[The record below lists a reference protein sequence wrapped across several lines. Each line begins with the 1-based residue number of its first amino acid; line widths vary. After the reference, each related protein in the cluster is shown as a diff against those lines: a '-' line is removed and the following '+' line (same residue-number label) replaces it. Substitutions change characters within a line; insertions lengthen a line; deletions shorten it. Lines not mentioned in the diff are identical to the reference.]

1 MAVCSAGHTSPH
13 AKVRRNHFKAPAMT
27 TAPSA
32 PHPMPTDPE
41 VLAYIA
47 RTNAFYPADAYT
59 FSADE
64 NRTWYNRY
72 AAEMRGP
79 MPAQVS
85 TTDFPIAAQG
95 PQRTIAARIYRHASQ
110 AHAGT
115 VLLYLHGGGF
125 LLGGL
130 ESHAD
135 ACSGWCSAT
144 GIDVLAIAYRLA
156 PEHPHPA
163 QLDDVQAAFAH
174 LQAQGARV
182 IVGGDSAGGNLA
194 AALCLR
200 QRAQGGNMP
209 VGQLLIYPGLGG
221 DMSIGSY
228 VSNANAPMLTT
239 AESAM
244 YFGLRT
250 GGMDRDSACDPE
262 LMPLK
267 AADFCGLPPAFVVT
281 ADIDPLRDDGRIYV
295 ERLQADGVA
304 ARYRNEAQLVH
315 GYLRARHMS
324 RRAAASFAAIA
335 EALVQLASG
344 GLQA

>member
-1 MAVCSAGHTSPH
+1 
-13 AKVRRNHFKAPAMT
+13 MT
-27 TAPSA
+27 TPPSA
-32 PHPMPTDPE
+32 PYPMPTDPE

-59 FSADE
+59 FSAEE

-79 MPAQVS
+79 MPAEVS
-85 TTDFPIAAQG
+85 ATDFSIAAEES
-95 PQRTIAARIYRHASQ
+95 QRPIPARRYRHAQ
-110 AHAGT
+110 QQHAGT

-135 ACSGWCSAT
+135 ACSGWCAAT

-200 QRAQGGNMP
+200 QRAQAGPMP

-221 DMSIGSY
+221 DTSIGSY
-228 VSNANAPMLTT
+228 VSNAHAPMLTT

-244 YFGLRT
+244 YFALRT
-250 GGMDRDSACDPE
+250 GGMDRESACDPE

-281 ADIDPLRDDGRIYV
+281 ADIDPLRDDGRTYV
-295 ERLQADGVA
+295 KRLQADGVA
-304 ARYRNEAQLVH
+304 ARYRNEAELVH

-324 RRAAASFAAIA
+324 RRAAASFAAMG

-344 GLQA
+344 GLQSEGLAG

>member
-1 MAVCSAGHTSPH
+1 
-13 AKVRRNHFKAPAMT
+13 
-27 TAPSA
+27 
-32 PHPMPTDPE
+32 MPTDPE
-41 VLAYIA
+41 VLAYID
-47 RTNAFYPADAYT
+47 RTHAFYPAEAYT
-59 FSADE
+59 FSAEE

-79 MPAQVS
+79 MPAQVL
-85 TTDFPIAAQG
+85 TTDFPIEAKA
-95 PQRTIAARIYRHASQ
+95 PQRTIPARRYCHVQ
-110 AHAGT
+110 QQHAGT

-135 ACSGWCSAT
+135 ACSGWCAAT

-182 IVGGDSAGGNLA
+182 SVGGYSAGGNLA

-200 QRAQGGNMP
+200 QRAKGGAMP

-221 DMSIGSY
+221 DTSRGSY
-228 VSNANAPMLTT
+228 VSNAYAPMLTT

-250 GGMDRDSACDPE
+250 GGVDRDSASDPE

-267 AADFCGLPPAFVVT
+267 AADFRGMPPTYVVT

-304 ARYRNEAQLVH
+304 AQYRNEPELVH

-324 RRAAASFAAIA
+324 RRAASSFAAMA
-335 EALVQLASG
+335 EALVRLASAT
-344 GLQA
+344 L

>member
-1 MAVCSAGHTSPH
+1 
-13 AKVRRNHFKAPAMT
+13 MT
-27 TAPSA
+27 TAPSV

-59 FSADE
+59 FSAEE

-79 MPAQVS
+79 MPAEVS
-85 TTDFPIAAQG
+85 TTDFPIEAKA
-95 PQRTIAARIYRHASQ
+95 PQRTIPARRYRHAQ
-110 AHAGT
+110 PQHAGT

-135 ACSGWCSAT
+135 ACSGWCAAT

-163 QLDDVQAAFAH
+163 QLDDVQAAFDCLH
-174 LQAQGARV
+174 SQGARV

-200 QRAQGGNMP
+200 QRAKGGAMP

-221 DMSIGSY
+221 DTSRGSY
-228 VSNANAPMLTT
+228 VSNAYAPMLTT

-250 GGMDRDSACDPE
+250 GGMYRDSASDPE

-267 AADFCGLPPAFVVT
+267 AADFRGMPQTFVVT

-295 ERLQADGVA
+295 ERLQADGVVA
-304 ARYRNEAQLVH
+304 QYRNEPELVH

-324 RRAAASFAAIA
+324 RRAASSFAAMA
-335 EALVQLASG
+335 EALVHLAG
-344 GLQA
+344 ATL

>member
-1 MAVCSAGHTSPH
+1 
-13 AKVRRNHFKAPAMT
+13 
-27 TAPSA
+27 
-32 PHPMPTDPE
+32 MPTDPE

-59 FSADE
+59 FSAEE
-64 NRTWYNRY
+64 NRAWYNRY

-79 MPAQVS
+79 MPAEVS
-85 TTDFPIAAQG
+85 TTDFPIAALE
-95 PQRTIAARIYRHASQ
+95 PQRAIAARLYRHAQQ

-135 ACSGWCSAT
+135 ACSGWCAAT

-200 QRAQGGNMP
+200 QRAQGGPMP
-209 VGQLLIYPGLGG
+209 IGQLLIYPGLGG
-221 DMSIGSY
+221 DTSIGSY
-228 VSNANAPMLTT
+228 VSNAHAPMLTT
-239 AESAM
+239 AEAAM
-244 YFGLRT
+244 YFALRT
-250 GGMDRDSACDPE
+250 GGMERDSASDPE

-295 ERLQADGVA
+295 KRLQADGVA
-304 ARYRNEAQLVH
+304 AQYPNEAELVH
-315 GYLRARHMS
+315 GYLRARHIS
-324 RRAAASFAAIA
+324 RRAAASFAAMG

-344 GLQA
+344 GLQSEGFGG

>member
-1 MAVCSAGHTSPH
+1 
-13 AKVRRNHFKAPAMT
+13 MT
-27 TAPSA
+27 TATPA

-47 RTNAFYPADAYT
+47 RTNNFYPADAYT

-64 NRTWYNRY
+64 NRAWYNRY

-79 MPAQVS
+79 MPAEVS
-85 TTDFPIAAQG
+85 ATDFPIAALG
-95 PQRTIAARIYRHASQ
+95 PQRAIPARRYRHSQ
-110 AHAGT
+110 QTYAGT

-135 ACSGWCSAT
+135 ACSGWCAAT

-174 LQAQGARV
+174 LQTQGTRV

-200 QRAQGGNMP
+200 QRAQAGPMP
-209 VGQLLIYPGLGG
+209 VGQLLVYPGLGG
-221 DMSIGSY
+221 DTSMGSY
-228 VSNANAPMLTT
+228 VSNAYAPMLTA
-239 AESAM
+239 AESAI

-250 GGMDRDSACDPE
+250 GGMDRDSASDPE

-267 AADFCGLPPAFVVT
+267 AADFRGMPPAFVVT

-295 ERLQADGVA
+295 ERLQADGVVA
-304 ARYRNEAQLVH
+304 QYRNEAELVH

-324 RRAAASFAAIA
+324 RRAAASFSAMG

-344 GLQA
+344 GLQSEGFGV

>member
-1 MAVCSAGHTSPH
+1 
-13 AKVRRNHFKAPAMT
+13 
-27 TAPSA
+27 
-32 PHPMPTDPE
+32 MPTDPE

-59 FSADE
+59 FSAEE
-64 NRTWYNRY
+64 NRAWYNRY

-79 MPAQVS
+79 MPAEVS
-85 TTDFPIAAQG
+85 ATDFPIAALE
-95 PQRTIAARIYRHASQ
+95 PQRAIAARLYRHAQQ

-135 ACSGWCSAT
+135 ACSGWCAVT

-200 QRAQGGNMP
+200 QRAQGGPMP

-221 DMSIGSY
+221 DTSIGSY
-228 VSNANAPMLTT
+228 VSNAHAPMLTT

-244 YFGLRT
+244 YFALRA
-250 GGMDRDSACDPE
+250 GGMDRESACDPE

-267 AADFCGLPPAFVVT
+267 AVDFCGLPPAFVVT
-281 ADIDPLRDDGRIYV
+281 ADIDPLRDDGRTYV

-304 ARYRNEAQLVH
+304 ARYRNEAELVH

-324 RRAAASFAAIA
+324 RRAAASFAAMG
-335 EALVQLASG
+335 EALGQLASG
-344 GLQA
+344 GLQSEGYGG

>member
-1 MAVCSAGHTSPH
+1 
-13 AKVRRNHFKAPAMT
+13 
-27 TAPSA
+27 
-32 PHPMPTDPE
+32 
-41 VLAYIA
+41 
-47 RTNAFYPADAYT
+47 
-59 FSADE
+59 
-64 NRTWYNRY
+64 
-72 AAEMRGP
+72 

-135 ACSGWCSAT
+135 ACSGWCAAT

-228 VSNANAPMLTT
+228 VSNAYAPMLTT

-250 GGMDRDSACDPE
+250 GGMDRDSVCDPE

-267 AADFCGLPPAFVVT
+267 AADFYGLPPAFVVT

-304 ARYRNEAQLVH
+304 ARYRNEAELVH

>member
-1 MAVCSAGHTSPH
+1 
-13 AKVRRNHFKAPAMT
+13 MT
-27 TAPSA
+27 TAPPA

-64 NRTWYNRY
+64 NRAWYNRY

-79 MPAQVS
+79 IPAEVS
-85 TTDFPIAAQG
+85 ATDFSIAAQE
-95 PQRTIAARIYRHASQ
+95 PQRAIPARRYRHSQQ

-135 ACSGWCSAT
+135 ACSGWCAAT
-144 GIDVLAIAYRLA
+144 GIDVVAIAYRLA
-156 PEHPHPA
+156 PEHRHPA
-163 QLDDVQAAFAH
+163 QLDDVLAGFAH
-174 LQAQGARV
+174 LHSPGLRV

-200 QRAQGGNMP
+200 QRAQAGPMP

-221 DMSIGSY
+221 DTSMGSY
-228 VSNANAPMLTT
+228 VSNAYAPMLTA

-250 GGMDRDSACDPE
+250 GGMDRASASDPE

-267 AADFCGLPPAFVVT
+267 AADFVGMPPAFVVT

-295 ERLQADGVA
+295 QRLQADGVVA
-304 ARYRNEAQLVH
+304 QYRNEAELVH
-315 GYLRARHMS
+315 GYLRARYMS
-324 RRAAASFAAIA
+324 RRAAASFAAMG

-344 GLQA
+344 GLQSEGFGV

>member
-1 MAVCSAGHTSPH
+1 
-13 AKVRRNHFKAPAMT
+13 
-27 TAPSA
+27 
-32 PHPMPTDPE
+32 MPTDPE

-59 FSADE
+59 FSAEE
-64 NRTWYNRY
+64 NRARYNRY
-72 AAEMRGP
+72 ATEMRGA
-79 MPAQVS
+79 MPAEVS
-85 TTDFPIAAQG
+85 TTDFSIAALG
-95 PQRTIAARIYRHASQ
+95 PQRAIPARHYRHAQ
-110 AHAGT
+110 QTYADT

-135 ACSGWCSAT
+135 ACSGWCAAT
-144 GIDVLAIAYRLA
+144 GIDVVAIAYRLA
-156 PEHPHPA
+156 PEHQHPA

-174 LQAQGARV
+174 LHAQGLRV

-200 QRAQGGNMP
+200 QRAQGGVIP

-221 DMSIGSY
+221 DTSRGSY
-228 VSNANAPMLTT
+228 LSNAHAPMLTT

-250 GGMDRDSACDPE
+250 GGMARDGASDPE

-295 ERLQADGVA
+295 ERLLADGVSA
-304 ARYRNEAQLVH
+304 HYRNEPELVH

-324 RRAAASFAAIA
+324 RRAATSFTAMG
-335 EALVQLASG
+335 EALLQLAEECKIG
-344 GLQA
+344 APK

>member
-1 MAVCSAGHTSPH
+1 MTASAP
-13 AKVRRNHFKAPAMT
+13 P
-27 TAPSA
+27 A

-59 FSADE
+59 FSAEE
-64 NRTWYNRY
+64 NRAWYNRY
-72 AAEMRGP
+72 AAEMRGL
-79 MPAQVS
+79 MPPEVS
-85 TTDFPIAAQG
+85 ATDFAISAVR
-95 PQRTIAARIYRHASQ
+95 PQRTIAARRYHHAQQ

-135 ACSGWCSAT
+135 ACSGWCAAT
-144 GIDVLAIAYRLA
+144 GIDVVAIAYRLA
-156 PEHPHPA
+156 PEHAHPA

-174 LQAQGARV
+174 LHAQGLRV

-194 AALCLR
+194 AGLCVR
-200 QRAQGGNMP
+200 QRAQGGAMP
-209 VGQLLIYPGLGG
+209 IGQLLIYPGLGG
-221 DMSIGSY
+221 DTTRGSY
-228 VSNANAPMLTT
+228 VSNAYAPMLTT
-239 AESAM
+239 AESLM

-250 GGMDRDSACDPE
+250 GGMDRVSASDPE
-262 LMPLK
+262 LVPLH

-295 ERLQADGVA
+295 ERLQADGVVA
-304 ARYRNEAQLVH
+304 HYRNEPELVH

-324 RRAAASFAAIA
+324 RRAAASFAAMG
-335 EALVQLASG
+335 EALVQLAQGRLTASE
-344 GLQA
+344 

>member
-1 MAVCSAGHTSPH
+1 
-13 AKVRRNHFKAPAMT
+13 
-27 TAPSA
+27 
-32 PHPMPTDPE
+32 MPTDPE

-59 FSADE
+59 FSAEE
-64 NRTWYNRY
+64 NRAWYNRY

-79 MPAQVS
+79 MPAEVS
-85 TTDFPIAAQG
+85 TTDFAIAALE
-95 PQRTIAARIYRHASQ
+95 PQRAMPARRYRHAQ
-110 AHAGT
+110 HQHAGT

-135 ACSGWCSAT
+135 ACSGFCAAT
-144 GIDVLAIAYRLA
+144 GIDVVAIAYRLA
-156 PEHPHPA
+156 PEHQHPA

-174 LQAQGARV
+174 LHAQGLRV

-200 QRAQGGNMP
+200 QRAQGGAMP

-221 DMSIGSY
+221 DTSRGSY
-228 VSNANAPMLTT
+228 VSNAYAPMLTT

-250 GGMDRDSACDPE
+250 GGMDRDSESDPE

-267 AADFCGLPPAFVVT
+267 AADFLGMPPAFVVT
-281 ADIDPLRDDGRIYV
+281 ADIDPLRDDGRIYA
-295 ERLQADGVA
+295 ERLRADGVA
-304 ARYRNEAQLVH
+304 ANYRNEPELVH

-324 RRAAASFAAIA
+324 GRAAASFAAMA
-335 EALVQLASG
+335 EALVQLA
-344 GLQA
+344 

>member
-1 MAVCSAGHTSPH
+1 
-13 AKVRRNHFKAPAMT
+13 
-27 TAPSA
+27 
-32 PHPMPTDPE
+32 MPTDPE
-41 VLAYIA
+41 VVAYIA

-59 FSADE
+59 FSAEE
-64 NRTWYNRY
+64 NRAWYNRY

-79 MPAQVS
+79 VPTEVS
-85 TTDFPIAAQG
+85 TTDFSIAALG
-95 PQRTIAARIYRHASQ
+95 AQRAIPARRYRHAQ
-110 AHAGT
+110 QTHAGT

-135 ACSGWCSAT
+135 ACSGFCAAT
-144 GIDVLAIAYRLA
+144 GIDVVAIAYRLA
-156 PEHPHPA
+156 PEHQHPA
-163 QLDDVQAAFAH
+163 QLDDVQAAFVH
-174 LQAQGARV
+174 LHAQGLRV

-200 QRAQGGNMP
+200 QRAQGGAMP

-221 DMSIGSY
+221 DTSRGSY
-228 VSNANAPMLTT
+228 VSNAYAPMLTT

-250 GGMDRDSACDPE
+250 GGLDRDSASDPE
-262 LMPLK
+262 LMPLR

-295 ERLQADGVA
+295 ERLQADGVV
-304 ARYRNEAQLVH
+304 ARYRNEPELVH
-315 GYLRARHMS
+315 GYLRARYMS
-324 RRAAASFAAIA
+324 SRAAASFAAMA
-335 EALVQLASG
+335 EALVQLAQG
-344 GLQA
+344 RLVDG

>member
-1 MAVCSAGHTSPH
+1 
-13 AKVRRNHFKAPAMT
+13 MT
-27 TAPSA
+27 TPPFAPY
-32 PHPMPTDPE
+32 PMPTDPE

-47 RTNAFYPADAYT
+47 RTNNFYPADAYT

-64 NRTWYNRY
+64 NRAWYNRY

-79 MPAQVS
+79 MSAEVS
-85 TTDFPIAAQG
+85 ATDFSITAQG
-95 PQRTIAARIYRHASQ
+95 PPRAIPARLYRHAQQ

-115 VLLYLHGGGF
+115 VFLYLHGGGF

-135 ACSGWCSAT
+135 ACSGWCAAT

-163 QLDDVQAAFAH
+163 QLDDVQAAFVH
-174 LQAQGARV
+174 LYAQGLRV

-221 DMSIGSY
+221 DTSIGSY

-250 GGMDRDSACDPE
+250 GGMDCDSASEPE

-267 AADFCGLPPAFVVT
+267 AADFLGMPPAFVVT
-281 ADIDPLRDDGRIYV
+281 ADIDPLRDDGRTYV

-304 ARYRNEAQLVH
+304 AQYRNEAELVH

-324 RRAAASFAAIA
+324 RRAAASFAAMG

-344 GLQA
+344 GLQSEGFGV

>member
-1 MAVCSAGHTSPH
+1 
-13 AKVRRNHFKAPAMT
+13 MT

-47 RTNAFYPADAYT
+47 RTNAFYPAEAYT

-85 TTDFPIAAQG
+85 TTDFLIAAQG

-135 ACSGWCSAT
+135 ACSGWCAAT

-281 ADIDPLRDDGRIYV
+281 ADIDPLHDDGRIYV

>member
-1 MAVCSAGHTSPH
+1 
-13 AKVRRNHFKAPAMT
+13 
-27 TAPSA
+27 
-32 PHPMPTDPE
+32 
-41 VLAYIA
+41 
-47 RTNAFYPADAYT
+47 
-59 FSADE
+59 
-64 NRTWYNRY
+64 
-72 AAEMRGP
+72 
-79 MPAQVS
+79 MPAELS
-85 TTDFPIAAQG
+85 TAEFSIAALG
-95 PQRTIAARIYRHASQ
+95 PQRAIAARRYRHTQ
-110 AHAGT
+110 QTHVGT

-135 ACSGWCSAT
+135 ACSGWCAAT
-144 GIDVLAIAYRLA
+144 GIDVVAIAYRLA
-156 PEHPHPA
+156 PEHQHPA

-174 LQAQGARV
+174 LHAQGLRV

-200 QRAQGGNMP
+200 QRAQGGAMP

-221 DMSIGSY
+221 DTSRGSY
-228 VSNANAPMLTT
+228 VSNAHAPMLTT

-250 GGMDRDSACDPE
+250 GGMDRDSASDPE

-267 AADFCGLPPAFVVT
+267 AADFLGMPPAFVVT
-281 ADIDPLRDDGRIYV
+281 ADIDPLRDDGRIYA

-304 ARYRNEAQLVH
+304 ASYRNEPELVH

-324 RRAAASFAAIA
+324 GRAAASFAAMS
-335 EALVQLASG
+335 EALVQLAEG
-344 GLQA
+344 RLAAG

>member
-1 MAVCSAGHTSPH
+1 
-13 AKVRRNHFKAPAMT
+13 
-27 TAPSA
+27 
-32 PHPMPTDPE
+32 MPTDPE

-59 FSADE
+59 FSAEE
-64 NRTWYNRY
+64 NRARYNRY
-72 AAEMRGP
+72 ATEMRGA
-79 MPAQVS
+79 MPAEVS
-85 TTDFPIAAQG
+85 TTDFSIAALG
-95 PQRTIAARIYRHASQ
+95 PQRAIPARHYRHAQ
-110 AHAGT
+110 QTYADT

-135 ACSGWCSAT
+135 ACSGWCAAT
-144 GIDVLAIAYRLA
+144 GIDVVAIAYRLA
-156 PEHPHPA
+156 PEHQHPA

-174 LQAQGARV
+174 LHAQGLRV

-200 QRAQGGNMP
+200 QRAQGGVIP

-221 DMSIGSY
+221 DTSRGSY
-228 VSNANAPMLTT
+228 LSNAHAPMLTT

-250 GGMDRDSACDPE
+250 GGMARDGASDPE

-295 ERLQADGVA
+295 ERLLADGVSA
-304 ARYRNEAQLVH
+304 HYRNEPELVH

-324 RRAAASFAAIA
+324 RRAAASFTAMG
-335 EALVQLASG
+335 EALLQLAEECKIG
-344 GLQA
+344 APK

>member
-1 MAVCSAGHTSPH
+1 
-13 AKVRRNHFKAPAMT
+13 MT
-27 TAPSA
+27 TAPPA

-64 NRTWYNRY
+64 NRAWYNRY

-79 MPAQVS
+79 MPAEVS
-85 TTDFPIAAQG
+85 AADCSIAAQE
-95 PQRTIAARIYRHASQ
+95 PQRAIPARRYRHAQ
-110 AHAGT
+110 QQHAGT

-135 ACSGWCSAT
+135 ACSGWCAAT

-156 PEHPHPA
+156 PEHHHPA
-163 QLDDVQAAFAH
+163 QLDDVLAGFAH
-174 LQAQGARV
+174 LHSQGLRV

-200 QRAQGGNMP
+200 QRAQAGPMP

-221 DMSIGSY
+221 DTSMGSY
-228 VSNANAPMLTT
+228 ISNAYAPMLTA

-250 GGMDRDSACDPE
+250 GGMDRGSASDPE

-267 AADFCGLPPAFVVT
+267 AADFRGMPPAFVVT

-295 ERLQADGVA
+295 ERLQADGVVA
-304 ARYRNEAQLVH
+304 QYRNEAELVH

-324 RRAAASFAAIA
+324 RRAAASFAAMG

-344 GLQA
+344 GLQSEGFGV

>member
-1 MAVCSAGHTSPH
+1 
-13 AKVRRNHFKAPAMT
+13 MT
-27 TAPSA
+27 TPPFAPY
-32 PHPMPTDPE
+32 PMPTDPE

-47 RTNAFYPADAYT
+47 RTNNFYPADAYT

-64 NRTWYNRY
+64 NRAWYNRY

-79 MPAQVS
+79 VPAEVS
-85 TTDFPIAAQG
+85 ATDFPIAALG
-95 PQRTIAARIYRHASQ
+95 PQRAVAARLYRHAQ
-110 AHAGT
+110 QVHAGT

-135 ACSGWCSAT
+135 ACSGWCAAT

-194 AALCLR
+194 VALCLR
-200 QRAQGGNMP
+200 QRAQAGPMP

-221 DMSIGSY
+221 DTSIGSY

-250 GGMDRDSACDPE
+250 GGMDCDSASEPE

-267 AADFCGLPPAFVVT
+267 AADFLGMPPAFVVT
-281 ADIDPLRDDGRIYV
+281 ADIDPLRDDGRTYV

-304 ARYRNEAQLVH
+304 AQYRNEAELVH

-324 RRAAASFAAIA
+324 RRAAASFAAMGV
-335 EALVQLASG
+335 ALVQLASG
-344 GLQA
+344 GLQSEGFGV

>member
-1 MAVCSAGHTSPH
+1 
-13 AKVRRNHFKAPAMT
+13 
-27 TAPSA
+27 
-32 PHPMPTDPE
+32 MPTDAE

-59 FSADE
+59 FSAEE
-64 NRTWYNRY
+64 NRAWYNRY
-72 AAEMRGP
+72 ATEMRGA
-79 MPAQVS
+79 MPAEVS
-85 TTDFPIAAQG
+85 TTDFPIAALG
-95 PQRTIAARIYRHASQ
+95 PQRAIPARRYRHAQHQHSD
-110 AHAGT
+110 T

-135 ACSGWCSAT
+135 ACSGWCAAT
-144 GIDVLAIAYRLA
+144 GINVVAIAYRLA
-156 PEHPHPA
+156 PEHQHPA

-174 LQAQGARV
+174 LHAQGLRV

-200 QRAQGGNMP
+200 QRAQGGVIP

-221 DMSIGSY
+221 DTSRGSY
-228 VSNANAPMLTT
+228 LSNAHAPMLTT

-250 GGMDRDSACDPE
+250 GGMARDGASDPE

-295 ERLQADGVA
+295 ERLLADGVSA
-304 ARYRNEAQLVH
+304 HYRNEPELVH

-324 RRAAASFAAIA
+324 RRAAASFTAMG
-335 EALVQLASG
+335 EALLQLAEECKIG
-344 GLQA
+344 APK

>member
-1 MAVCSAGHTSPH
+1 MVVRSAGHTSPH

-135 ACSGWCSAT
+135 ACSGWCAAT

-228 VSNANAPMLTT
+228 VSNAYAPMLTT

-250 GGMDRDSACDPE
+250 GGMDRDSVCDPE

-304 ARYRNEAQLVH
+304 ARYRNEAELVH

>member
-1 MAVCSAGHTSPH
+1 
-13 AKVRRNHFKAPAMT
+13 
-27 TAPSA
+27 
-32 PHPMPTDPE
+32 MPTDPE

-59 FSADE
+59 FSAEE
-64 NRTWYNRY
+64 NRAWYNRY

-79 MPAQVS
+79 MPGAVS
-85 TTDFPIAAQG
+85 TTDIGISAAS
-95 PQRTIAARIYRHASQ
+95 PQRTIPARRYRSTQQ
-110 AHAGT
+110 ANAGT

-135 ACSGWCSAT
+135 ACSGWCAAT
-144 GIDVLAIAYRLA
+144 GIDVVAIAYRLA

-163 QLDDVQAAFAH
+163 QLDDVQAAFAYLH
-174 LQAQGARV
+174 AQGLRV

-200 QRAQGGNMP
+200 QRAQGGVMP

-221 DMSIGSY
+221 DTSRGSY
-228 VSNANAPMLTT
+228 VSNAYAPMLTT

-244 YFGLRT
+244 YFGLRA
-250 GGMDRDSACDPE
+250 GGLDRESTSDPE
-262 LMPLK
+262 LMPLR
-267 AADFCGLPPAFVVT
+267 ATDFCGLPPAFVVT
-281 ADIDPLRDDGRIYV
+281 ADIDPLRDDGQIYV
-295 ERLQADGVA
+295 QRLQADGVTA
-304 ARYRNEAQLVH
+304 VYRNEPELVH

-324 RRAAASFAAIA
+324 RRAAASFEAMGD
-335 EALVQLASG
+335 ALVQLAQG
-344 GLQA
+344 RLAVNA

>member
-1 MAVCSAGHTSPH
+1 
-13 AKVRRNHFKAPAMT
+13 
-27 TAPSA
+27 
-32 PHPMPTDPE
+32 MPTDPE

-59 FSADE
+59 FSAEE
-64 NRTWYNRY
+64 NRAWYDRY

-79 MPAQVS
+79 MPAEVS
-85 TTDFPIAAQG
+85 ATDFPIAALE
-95 PQRTIAARIYRHASQ
+95 PQRAIAARLYRHAQQ

-135 ACSGWCSAT
+135 ACSGLCAAT
-144 GIDVLAIAYRLA
+144 GIDVVAIAYRLA

-174 LQAQGARV
+174 LHAQGTRV

-200 QRAQGGNMP
+200 QRTQGGPMP

-221 DMSIGSY
+221 DTSIGSY
-228 VSNANAPMLTT
+228 VSNAYAPMLTT
-239 AESAM
+239 AEAAM
-244 YFGLRT
+244 YSALRT
-250 GGMDRDSACDPE
+250 GGMDRDSASDPE

-267 AADFCGLPPAFVVT
+267 AKDFCGLPPAFVVT

-304 ARYRNEAQLVH
+304 AQYRNEAELVH

-324 RRAAASFAAIA
+324 RRAALSFAAMG
-335 EALVQLASG
+335 EALGQLASG
-344 GLQA
+344 GLQAEGFGV

>member
-1 MAVCSAGHTSPH
+1 
-13 AKVRRNHFKAPAMT
+13 
-27 TAPSA
+27 
-32 PHPMPTDPE
+32 MPTDPE

-47 RTNAFYPADAYT
+47 RTHAFYPADAYT

-64 NRTWYNRY
+64 NRAWYNRY
-72 AAEMRGP
+72 AVEMRGP
-79 MPAQVS
+79 MPAEVS
-85 TTDFPIAAQG
+85 ATDFPIAALG
-95 PQRTIAARIYRHASQ
+95 PQRAIPARRYRHAQ
-110 AHAGT
+110 QTHAGS

-135 ACSGWCSAT
+135 ACSGWCAAT
-144 GIDVLAIAYRLA
+144 GIDVVAIAYRLA
-156 PEHPHPA
+156 PEHQHPA
-163 QLDDVQAAFAH
+163 QLDDVQAAFAYLH
-174 LQAQGARV
+174 AQGQRV
-182 IVGGDSAGGNLA
+182 MVGGDSAGGNLA

-200 QRAQGGNMP
+200 QRAQRGAMP

-221 DMSIGSY
+221 DISCGSY
-228 VSNANAPMLTT
+228 VSNAYAPMLTT

-250 GGMDRDSACDPE
+250 GGMDRDSASEPE

-267 AADFCGLPPAFVVT
+267 ALDFRGMPPAFVVT

-295 ERLQADGVA
+295 ERLLANGVA
-304 ARYRNEAQLVH
+304 ALYRNEPELVH

-324 RRAAASFAAIA
+324 RRAAASFAAMGA
-335 EALVQLASG
+335 ALVQLAEG
-344 GLQA
+344 RLAAG

>member
-1 MAVCSAGHTSPH
+1 M
-13 AKVRRNHFKAPAMT
+13 PA
-27 TAPSA
+27 
-32 PHPMPTDPE
+32 DPE
-41 VLAYIA
+41 VLAYIS

-59 FSADE
+59 FSAEE
-64 NRTWYNRY
+64 NRAWYNRY

-79 MPAQVS
+79 MPANL
-85 TTDFPIAAQG
+85 TATDFSIEALG
-95 PQRTIAARIYRHASQ
+95 PQRTIPARCYRHAQQS
-110 AHAGT
+110 HSGT

-135 ACSGWCSAT
+135 ACSGLCAAT

-156 PEHPHPA
+156 PEHQHPA

-174 LQAQGARV
+174 LHAQGLRV

-200 QRAQGGNMP
+200 QRAQGGAMP
-209 VGQLLIYPGLGG
+209 AGQLLIYPGLGG
-221 DMSIGSY
+221 DTSRGSY
-228 VSNANAPMLTT
+228 VSNAYAPMLTT

-250 GGMDRDSACDPE
+250 GGMDRDSTLDPE
-262 LMPLK
+262 LMPLM
-267 AADFCGLPPAFVVT
+267 AGDFLGLPPAFVVT

-295 ERLQADGVA
+295 ERLQGDGVT
-304 ARYRNEAQLVH
+304 ARYRNEAELVH

-324 RRAAASFAAIA
+324 RRAAASFTAIG
-335 EALVQLASG
+335 EALVQLADG
-344 GLQA
+344 RLAAG